1 MQVLYLFQDSNSTD
15 GDVNRTL
22 KYNETVQNTT
32 TACITCRDGF
42 FKANNTCLPQCDKF
56 KDNSNDALQV
66 SEEVLAGI
74 GICICWI
81 ILILSIKN
89 HKRMFNFPSVFMLFM
104 VTDYFIAALIVIIA
118 AVDRTNLL
126 CSSTSLIES
135 YNNPSVFC
143 VVSGAIYQYTL
154 LNMTLWWFFHVSVFL
169 YKVLFPL
176 HAKQIEKLGRQKY
189 IMAALIFLGFLLPL
203 PGIVISLST
212 EEYEYRLVQFPPSVC
227 SPYGEIKFY
236 FTILVINVLVEIGVC
251 FLIII
256 FWVLHKHKCLY
267 LKLSAVETKT
277 VVVFCSFIIF
287 AVYNIIYLSV
297 RKAHTEKLINGLRSY
312 FECEAFGYTSGKCD
326 REMFEQYTNPYAR
339 AMVYLLMSLIP
350 LSVLIY
356 VINWRSLKDS
366 LSKICIFKTRTK
378 YNLSSSKTSSKLSF
392 KLSFAD

>member
-1 MQVLYLFQDSNSTD
+1 M
-15 GDVNRTL
+15 
-22 KYNETVQNTT
+22 
-32 TACITCRDGF
+32 
-42 FKANNTCLPQCDKF
+42 
-56 KDNSNDALQV
+56 
-66 SEEVLAGI
+66 
-74 GICICWI
+74 
-81 ILILSIKN
+81 
-89 HKRMFNFPSVFMLFM
+89 
-104 VTDYFIAALIVIIA
+104 
-118 AVDRTNLL
+118 
-126 CSSTSLIES
+126 
-135 YNNPSVFC
+135 
-143 VVSGAIYQYTL
+143 
-154 LNMTLWWFFHVSVFL
+154 
-169 YKVLFPL
+169 
-176 HAKQIEKLGRQKY
+176 
-189 IMAALIFLGFLLPL
+189 

-212 EEYEYRLVQFPPSVC
+212 EEYEYRLVRFPPSVC
-227 SPYGEIKFY
+227 NPYGEIKFY

-256 FWVLHKHKCLY
+256 FWVLHKVSKYAYWFNCLTSNFTTNYDSLNRHSFFILILSLQHKCLY

-312 FECEAFGYTSGKCD
+312 FECEAFGYTPGKCD

-392 KLSFAD
+392 KLSFADWLRGWQQYMYIQFCGWCKIV